1 MQEIFKICYSLYI
14 VSIKF
19 LIFKKGLMMFKKFS
33 IKSFALGICFV
44 LIVCM
49 SVQAAFAKV
58 SQKTLR
64 KYLTE
69 HSLVV
74 VKDNKTTFYE
84 GRGIKPL
91 INYLKENNFENAYV
105 ADKRI
110 GKASALLLVYGKAR
124 QVYTPVIS
132 KPAVKVF
139 EDNNV
144 KYTADEVVENIKNQ
158 SGTDL
163 CPMEKKVMNINSP
176 QEAYELFSEL
186 FKDK

>member
-1 MQEIFKICYSLYI
+1 
-14 VSIKF
+14 
-19 LIFKKGLMMFKKFS
+19 MFKKFS

-49 SVQAAFAKV
+49 SVHAAFARV
-58 SQKTLR
+58 PQKTLR

-69 HSLVV
+69 LSLVV

-91 INYLKENNFENAYV
+91 INYLKENDFENAYV

-110 GKASALLLVYGKAR
+110 GKASALLLVYGKVR

-144 KYTADEVVENIKNQ
+144 KYRADEIVENIKNQ

-163 CPMEKKVMNINSP
+163 CPMEKKVMNIDSP
-176 QEAYELFSEL
+176 QEAYELFSKL